1 MLVNQK
7 EKNIMKKINF
17 VVLLITILMAMTMLF
32 TSCDESNPSTE
43 NNGTPSSESTQCEH
57 NYTSKVTTEATCT
70 KDGVKTFTCSVCKDS
85 YTEAIAAT
93 GKHNYTSKVTTEAT
107 CTKDGVKTFTCSVC
121 KDSYTEAIAATGK
134 HNYTSKVT
142 TEATCT
148 KDGVKMFT
156 CSVCNNSYT
165 EAIIAIG
172 HTVNTNN
179 VCTVCNQQ
187 ALQMTNQEIENAN
200 KITNILINF
209 TTDFT
214 NGTTIW
220 IRLCDE
226 NNNQYIAPFIVEIK
240 IINEN
245 GKTVYNEIKTIKSED
260 FKKYSTYYY
269 GPLAEIS
276 ISKEDIIKDNVDT
289 GTIYLKVYNPGYF
302 MTGENGERK
311 GPITGLADKLEL
323 PTLPVTIV
331 NSNAWV
337 KITNVTYEVSGDDL
351 YIYFTGEKTYDSKGS
366 SYSRSCKIG
375 WKLYDSEGYL
385 VDSGIAYTDALKVGE
400 KFKNKKE
407 YCWDV
412 IEPGMTYRL
421 ELVSVDG

>member
-1 MLVNQK
+1 
-7 EKNIMKKINF
+7 MKKINF

-32 TSCDESNPSTE
+32 TSCDESAPSTE
-43 NNGTPSSESTQCEH
+43 NNGTPSSESIQCEH

-107 CTKDGVKTFTCSVC
+107 CTKVGVKTFTCSVC
-121 KDSYTEAIAATGK
+121 NNSYTEAITATGK

-209 TTDFT
+209 TSTDFT

-226 NNNQYIAPFIVEIK
+226 NNIQYIAPFIVEIK

-260 FKKYSTYYY
+260 FKKNSTYYY
-269 GPLAEIS
+269 GPLAEFS

-289 GTIYLKVYNPGYF
+289 GTIYFKVYNPGYF

-311 GPITGLADKLEL
+311 GSITGLADKLEL